1 MTTTIFVKSAVK
13 PKDYPDTE
21 GRIEIAVAGRSNVGK
36 SSLIN
41 ALVNRKR
48 LARVS
53 NTPGRTQLLNF
64 FLVQDEFFL
73 CDLPGFGYAKVPMA
87 MKKQWGK
94 MMETY
99 LMGRRPLRAL
109 MLLMDCRRDPGEWEK
124 SLITLGSSYGWG
136 VIPIVTKIDKLKASQ
151 RKLALKK
158 IAKQIGLPPRQIIAT
173 SSQSKEGLDQVWS
186 AMRRYLEG
194 PTLYSIPDESTS
206 NSPSNAPISDESPS
220 NT

>member
-1 MTTTIFVKSAVK
+1 MTTTTVFVKSAIK

-73 CDLPGFGYAKVPMA
+73 CDLPGFGYAKVPME
-87 MKKQWGK
+87 MKKKWGR
-94 MMETY
+94 MMEVY
-99 LMGRRPLRAL
+99 LTGRAPLRAL
-109 MLLMDCRRDPGEWEK
+109 LVLMDCRRDPGEWEL
-124 SLITLGSSYGWG
+124 SLMTLGSQCGWG
-136 VIPIVTKIDKLKASQ
+136 VIPVVTKIDKLKASQ
-151 RKLALKK
+151 RKLALNK
-158 IAKQIGLPPRQIIAT
+158 IAKQIGLPSRQLIAT
-173 SSQSKEGLDQVWS
+173 SSQSKEGLDRVWS
-186 AMRRYLEG
+186 SMRRYLEV
-194 PTLYSIPDESTS
+194 S
-206 NSPSNAPISDESPS
+206 SPSADDESP
-220 NT
+220 

>member
-1 MTTTIFVKSAVK
+1 MTSSVFIKSAVK

-64 FLVQDEFFL
+64 FLVQDEFYL

-87 MKKQWGK
+87 VKKQWGK

-99 LMGRRPLRAL
+99 LTQRRPLRAL
-109 MLLMDCRRDPGEWEK
+109 MVLMDCRRVPGEWEK
-124 SLITLGSSYGWG
+124 SLMTLGSSYGWG
-136 VIPIVTKIDKLKASQ
+136 VIPVLTKIDKLKASQ
-151 RKLALKK
+151 RKPTFNK
-158 IAKQIGLPPRQIIAT
+158 IAKQIGLPTRQLIAT
-173 SSQSKEGLDQVWS
+173 SSQSREGLDQVWT
-186 AMRRYLEG
+186 AMRRYLEH
-194 PTLYSIPDESTS
+194 PIVSEDSSIDSSDPFFT
-206 NSPSNAPISDESPS
+206 SDE
-220 NT
+220 T

>member
-1 MTTTIFVKSAVK
+1 MTTTVFVKSAVK
-13 PKDYPDTE
+13 PRDYPDTE

-151 RKLALKK
+151 RKLALNK

-173 SSQSKEGLDQVWS
+173 SAQSKEGLNQVWS
-186 AMRRYLEG
+186 AMRRYLEV
-194 PTLYSIPDESTS
+194 PVFEARPEDSLNPISSTDESTP
-206 NSPSNAPISDESPS
+206 NPSS